1 VAGRSVDAV
10 SQLRIDH
17 TVRRLLLNRDALSSE
32 RGSFLIETIVGALL
46 VAVVAVAMLNAF
58 DGADQVSGRTK
69 MRALAASLA
78 QSDQERMRSMPEATL
93 NNLRETNPKYV
104 DGVRYDVVSRADW
117 IADPTSTTDCTNN
130 GAAGDYMKITTTVS
144 APTQPI
150 LKPIVVE
157 SVVTPAPG
165 TFGINQG
172 SLAVTIVD
180 RNGNG
185 VAGQSVSISG
195 PASANDVTDSKGC
208 AFFGYEPIGSYTV
221 STTRTGWVDTQGNT
235 AATKTV
241 SIASQQMST
250 ATLQYDQ
257 AGAAVVQFD
266 TVATDPGGATRTVV
280 APDAYGRSIR
290 VAHSLLL
297 PPNWRAFGD
306 TSNHT
311 AIAAL
316 NLFPFTSA
324 YGVYAGD
331 CDMNDPNKQS
341 PAQTVDSIQVD
352 PGASP
357 TLTVR
362 EPAVNV
368 HAVDNGVDV
377 ANPHVKITAVSP
389 CSGTWNYVAGTDTNP
404 NGTLRF
410 PGLPYGTY
418 NVCVDNGS
426 RKFTAT
432 NVANKSR
439 AGTAVLDLDV
449 NTSGSSGGTC

>member
-1 VAGRSVDAV
+1 V
-10 SQLRIDH
+10 SQLHNDH
-17 TVRRLLLNRDALSSE
+17 AVRRPALGRDALSSE

-93 NNLRETNPKYV
+93 NNLRQTNTKTI
-104 DGVRYDVVSRADW
+104 DGVQYNVVSRADW

-144 APTQPI
+144 SPTQPI
-150 LKPIVVE
+150 LKPVVVA

-172 SLAVTIVD
+172 SLAVTVVD

-185 VAGQSVSISG
+185 LSGQSVSITG
-195 PASANDVTDSKGC
+195 PANASDVTDSKGC

-221 STTRTGWVDTQGNT
+221 STTRAGWVDQQGNT

-250 ATLQYDQ
+250 AQLSYDQ
-257 AGAAVVQFD
+257 AGAVVVQFD
-266 TVATDPGGATRTVV
+266 TFATDPGGATRTVI
-280 APDAYGRSIR
+280 APTATGRSIR
-290 VAHSLLL
+290 VAHNSLL

-306 TSNHT
+306 TSDHT
-311 AIAAL
+311 SIAAL
-316 NLFPFTSA
+316 KIFPFTSA
-324 YGVYAGD
+324 YGVYSGD
-331 CDMNDPNKQS
+331 CDMNDPNKQT
-341 PAQTVDSIQVD
+341 PAQTVDAVQVD

-368 HAVDNGVDV
+368 HAVNGAVDV

-389 CSGTWNYVAGTDTNP
+389 CTGTWNYPAATATNA
-404 NGTLRF
+404 NGTLKF

-418 NVCVDNGS
+418 NVCVDNGT
-426 RKFTAT
+426 RKYTAT
-432 NVANKSR
+432 NVANKAR
-439 AGTAVLDLDV
+439 AGTAVLNLDV
-449 NTSGSSGGTC
+449 NGSGSSGGTC